1 MKFKDL
7 FQWFSKSLSLSFLLI
22 PVMTFLISSCS
33 AQSKPAKLK
42 FAANNGGITLPAGF
56 KAIVVADNLGTARHI
71 AVRSNG
77 DIYVALQN
85 KRHGGG
91 IVAMKDTNG
100 DGVADVIK
108 FFGKSGGN
116 GIAIHDGY
124 LYFAPDTAVWRYK
137 LTKGQLV
144 PTGKPEHI
152 VIGLP
157 HRGDHHTKSITF
169 DQDGH
174 MFVDI
179 GSPSN
184 DCQERERSKG
194 VPGID
199 PCTQLDTRAGVW
211 EFDANK
217 LGQRQE
223 NAHHYA
229 TGIRNGVGIT
239 WNNKVNKLYVVQNGR
254 DQLYQLW
261 PQYFNAKQSSELPA
275 EEFMLVKD
283 GSNFGWPYAYYDQFQ
298 HKNVL
303 APEYGGNGKI
313 VGRAAQ
319 FDTPI
324 MAFPGHWAPL
334 GLIFY
339 TGHQFPKK
347 YDNGAFI
354 AFHGSWNRAPLN
366 QAGYKVVFVPFK
378 GDMPASQHWEDFADG
393 FIGGKTIK
401 YPQDAKYRPTGL
413 AEGPDGSLYITD
425 SVNGRIWRVVY
436 TGK

>member
-1 MKFKDL
+1 MSSRTLSRL
-7 FQWFSKSLSLSFLLI
+7 FSNTLLFSVFLCTSSILTFASCKGQS
-22 PVMTFLISSCS
+22 MTSHLDFSS
-33 AQSKPAKLK
+33 
-42 FAANNGGITLPAGF
+42 NNGGITLPGGF
-56 KAIVVADNLGTARHI
+56 QAVVVADNLGTARHI
-71 AVRSNG
+71 AIRPNG
-77 DIYVALQN
+77 DIYVALEY

-91 IVAMKDTNG
+91 IVALRDTNG

-108 FFGKSGGN
+108 YFGTSGGN
-116 GIAIHDGY
+116 GIAIHNGY

-137 LTKGQLV
+137 LTPGQLV
-144 PTGKPEHI
+144 PTGNPEH
-152 VIGLP
+152 VVVGLP
-157 HRGDHHTKSITF
+157 SKGDHHTKSITF
-169 DQDGH
+169 DNNGH

-184 DCQERERSKG
+184 DCQKRERSKD
-194 VPGID
+194 VPGIN

-217 LGQRQE
+217 LGQQQA
-223 NAHHYA
+223 NARHFA

-239 WNNKVNKLYVVQNGR
+239 WNKRVNKLYVVQNGR

-261 PQYFNAKQSSELPA
+261 PQYFNAKQGSELPA
-275 EEFMLVKD
+275 EEFMLVKN
-283 GSNFGWPYAYYDQFQ
+283 GSNFGWPYAYYDQFR

-313 VGRAAQ
+313 VGRAAK

-334 GLIFY
+334 GLLFY
-339 TGHQFPKK
+339 TGTQFPAK
-347 YDNGAFI
+347 YYNGAFI
-354 AFHGSWNRAPLN
+354 AFHGSWNRSPLN

-378 GDMPASQHWEDFADG
+378 GDKPASPHWEDFADG
-393 FIGGKTIK
+393 FMGAKSIK
-401 YPQDAKYRPTGL
+401 FPQDAKYRPVGL

-425 SVNGRIWRVVY
+425 SRKGRVWRVLY
-436 TGK
+436 TRK